1 MENDKAWEIRSD
13 EWIKSMNESKLLK
26 EQHLHK
32 KLIDGEVKKE
42 DVLRNIEHHK
52 HDPYAVKKPG

>member
-26 EQHLHK
+26 EQRLHK
-32 KLIDGEVKKE
+32 RLIEGELKE
-42 DVLRNIEHHK
+42 DVLRNVEHCTY
-52 HDPYAVKKPG
+52 DPYAIKKSG